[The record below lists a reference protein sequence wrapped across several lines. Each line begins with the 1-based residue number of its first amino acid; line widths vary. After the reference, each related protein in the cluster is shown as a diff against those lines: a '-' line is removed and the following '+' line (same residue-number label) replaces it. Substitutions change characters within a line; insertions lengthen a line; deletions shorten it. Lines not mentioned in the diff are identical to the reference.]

1 MGCGDVRLLRTIGG
15 VDFTRQERATLNKLT
30 MPSWRLH
37 GQSQDPAKSATN
49 KAKHGIDFDEAQVL
63 WKDARMLEAPAKTD
77 DEPRVL
83 VIGKIGDN
91 HWAAVCAHRGDTVRI
106 ISVRR
111 ARKQEID
118 HYESQ

>member
-1 MGCGDVRLLRTIGG
+1 
-15 VDFTRQERATLNKLT
+15 
-30 MPSWRLH
+30 MPFEYDL
-37 GQSQDPAKSATN
+37 AKSATN
-49 KAKHGIDFDEAQVL
+49 KAKHDIDFDEAQAL

-83 VIGKIGDN
+83 VIGKIGEH

-106 ISVRR
+106 VSVRR

>member
-1 MGCGDVRLLRTIGG
+1 MTSLARQGRLFIEVAYFIYNNNMLFGY
-15 VDFTRQERATLNKLT
+15 
-30 MPSWRLH
+30 
-37 GQSQDPAKSATN
+37 DPAKSATN

-77 DEPRVL
+77 DEPRFL

-91 HWAAVCAHRGDTVRI
+91 HLAAVCAHRGDTVRI